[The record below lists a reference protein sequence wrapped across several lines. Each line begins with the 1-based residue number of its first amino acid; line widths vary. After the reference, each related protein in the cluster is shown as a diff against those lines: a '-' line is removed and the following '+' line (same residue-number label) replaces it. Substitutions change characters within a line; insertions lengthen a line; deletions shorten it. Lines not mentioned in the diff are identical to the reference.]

1 MVKGVTY
8 NDVAIMGEANKGIAG
23 SVATPVKAD
32 EPQIHRTTLRNIHRY
47 PLIQD
52 KKRLQVV
59 VFLLNTD
66 TKEVVNAA
74 KCSIASAGT
83 TGIERLAIRN

>member
-1 MVKGVTY
+1 M
-8 NDVAIMGEANKGIAG
+8 
-23 SVATPVKAD
+23 
-32 EPQIHRTTLRNIHRY
+32 
-47 PLIQD
+47 
-52 KKRLQVV
+52 V

-83 TGIERLAIRN
+83 TGIERAESSEQTVEVARYTLDGRRVAAPVRGVNIVKYSDGTVVKQVVK